1 MRRID
6 LAGEWSARKAGSKKC
21 VPAHVPGCVHADLLA
36 AQEIEDPIP
45 GKALERAAVV
55 NQSAWVYEK
64 VFMTEDVSD
73 FDRVVLRFDGLDG
86 NASVSLNDM
95 KLGASANAF
104 ECVEFDVKS
113 LVKSGKNKLTVEF
126 AALTDE
132 LGRPAGPLPRRQSSS
147 TLGLWQPKSETVG
160 LWRGV
165 SVLAFSNVRVSQVV
179 ISQDHSTSG
188 TIGLD
193 VEIEAER
200 FHPELHLEVLVRV
213 CYKGNILHE
222 ARDILNADRLSL
234 SLPIKNPQRWWPAGM
249 GEQPLYE
256 VTVDVL
262 TGRVCHEHISR
273 RIGLREFRMEDAVEQ
288 EVPSRRFFV
297 NGQPMFL
304 KGASWMPADLY
315 VARLTRVEYARLIKA
330 AAVANMNC
338 LRVWGGGV
346 YENEAFYDL
355 CDEYGIC
362 VWQDMML
369 CGAHSE
375 KPGPA
380 ALAACGREVAGAVQ
394 RLRHHPCVVLWCCG
408 DGGGQGVHGAYAAV
422 VEETIRRE
430 DPGRPCFPPMPH
442 DPFSLGGNPQ
452 FQSLPSFPE
461 PRSVVPCLRESERNL
476 SHPACLFHMSPADG
490 AKRIVMSCLEE
501 FLMPFGFE
509 NTLWLSQIQ
518 QALAVKQQ
526 IMLARC
532 EEAGEQGGALFWHF
546 NDCWPAASCSSV
558 DADGRW
564 KALHYV
570 ARRFF
575 APLMIAGRCHGPAVE
590 VFAFNDGLK
599 PFKGEVQWRMTQMEG
614 TAVAEGSKKVTL
626 GAASREKPLTVKVSE
641 ALRKFGAGHVL
652 LWLYLIDEQG
662 NPVAWDIV
670 PFCSWRALHSQPPRM
685 RAEIR
690 TWDDNSFAVILT
702 SRHPALWVWISL
714 EGMDARYEDNFFCL
728 ESERPV
734 RVRVTPA
741 TRLKLDQFRQRI
753 RIGSLRDTWQD
764 KCALMQQMMAAAK
777 SP

>member
-6 LAGEWSARKAGSKKC
+6 LAGEWSVRKAGSKKS
-21 VPAHVPGCVHADLLA
+21 VPAQVPGCVHADLMA
-36 AQEIEDPIP
+36 AREIGDPVS
-45 GKALERAAVV
+45 GRALEGADGVC
-55 NQSAWVYEK
+55 QSAWVYEK
-64 VFMTEDVSD
+64 VFMSEDFSD
-73 FDRVVLRFDGLDG
+73 FDHVVLRFDGLDG
-86 NASVSLNDM
+86 YAAVSLNDTE
-95 KLGASANAF
+95 LGFSESVF
-104 ECVEFDVKS
+104 EWMECDVKA
-113 LVKSGKNKLTVEF
+113 LIKPNKNKLTVSF
-126 AALTDE
+126 AAAADE
-132 LGRPAGPLPRRQSSS
+132 TGRRTAHFPRRQASSS
-147 TLGLWQPKSETVG
+147 LGLWQPKSETVG
-160 LWRGV
+160 LCRGV
-165 SVLAFSNVRVSQVV
+165 SVLAFSNVRVRQVV
-179 ISQDHSTSG
+179 IHQDHSTAG
-188 TIGLD
+188 VVGLN
-193 VEIEAER
+193 VEVDAAR

-222 ARDILNADRLSL
+222 AREILNADRLSL
-234 SLPIKNPQRWWPAGM
+234 NLPVKNPQLWWPAGM

-262 TGRVCHEHISR
+262 TGRTCHEHISR
-273 RIGLREFRMEDAVEQ
+273 RIGLRDFRMEETNVQ
-288 EVPSRRFFV
+288 GQLSRRFFI
-297 NGQPMFL
+297 NGQPLFL

-315 VARLTRVEYARLIKA
+315 VARLTRVEYARLVKA

-355 CDEYGIC
+355 CDEYGVC

-369 CGAHSE
+369 CEAQSE
-375 KPGPA
+375 KPDDA
-380 ALAACGREVAGAVQ
+380 ALAACSREVACAVQ

-408 DGGGQGVHGAYAAV
+408 DGSGRGVHAAYAAAV
-422 VEETIRRE
+422 DAAVRRE
-430 DPGRPCFPPMPH
+430 DSGRPCLPVMAH
-442 DPFSLGGNPQ
+442 VPFSLGGHPQ
-452 FQSLPSFPE
+452 FKSLPSFPE
-461 PRSVVPCLRESERNL
+461 PRAVTAYLAESERNV

-490 AKRIVMSCLEE
+490 AKRIFTSCVDE
-501 FLMPFGFE
+501 FLVPFGFE

-532 EEAGEQGGALFWHF
+532 EQADGQGGALFWHF

-558 DADGRW
+558 DAEGRW

-575 APLMIAGRCHGPAVE
+575 ASLTIVGRHHGAAVE

-614 TAVAEGSKKVTL
+614 ATVAEGSKKVTL
-626 GAASREKPLTVKVSE
+626 GPASREKPVAVKVGE
-641 ALRKFGAGHVL
+641 ALRKFGAGNLL

-662 NPVAWDIV
+662 NPVAWNIV
-670 PFCSWRALHSQPPRM
+670 PFCAWRELQSQPPRM

-690 TWDDNSFAVILT
+690 SWDDNSFAVILT

-714 EGMDARYEDNFFCL
+714 EGLDARYDDNFFCL
-728 ESERPV
+728 EPERPV

-764 KCALMQQMMAAAK
+764 KRALMQQMMAAAK
-777 SP
+777 AP